1 MSKWVEIR
9 DAVVD
14 ALQLDDVTDQ
24 VKEDLTKNLLDS
36 GLPALEDVAG
46 TFVQKI
52 QSQATEEKGWSK
64 IRDQVVLPLIIKGA
78 LYGIRLA
85 LQKSMQK

>member
-24 VKEDLTKNLLDS
+24 VKADLTRNLLDS

-46 TFVQKI
+46 AFVQKI

-64 IRDQVVLPLIIKGA
+64 VRDQVVLPLIIKGA

-85 LQKSMQK
+85 LQKSRQK